1 MAITNTDWEGT
12 GCGNAQRAGGEFAV
26 AEVEVLRASVLAALD
41 EGGTGSG
48 VDAVGRVCRACVRL
62 LPVDG
67 AAVSVTAGTQHREI
81 VYASDA
87 VSSALA
93 ELQFSLGEGPC
104 FEAYAAGG
112 PVLVPDLAAGP
123 PPAWPMFAAEAAAQP
138 VAALFTFPVQIGA
151 VRVATL
157 DTYRSTPGSLDAAEL
172 STALQ
177 VADIAALALSG
188 LRDGGDRWLDGDGRW
203 MTGAGMRF
211 REVHQATGMLIA
223 HLDLPASAALARLR
237 AYAFGHGRPLLE
249 VAGDIVAGRLRLDEE
264 FA

>member
-1 MAITNTDWEGT
+1 LFGARGP
-12 GCGNAQRAGGEFAV
+12 AV
-26 AEVEVLRASVLAALD
+26 AEVEALRATVLAALG
-41 EGGTGSG
+41 EVGAGSG
-48 VDAVGRVCRACVRL
+48 VDVVGRVCRACVRL

-67 AAVSVTAGTQHREI
+67 AAVSVMVDAGHREI

-87 VSSALA
+87 VSTALA

-104 FEAYAAGG
+104 FEAYVIGG

-123 PPAWPMFAAEAAAQP
+123 PPAWPVFAAEAAAQP

-157 DTYRSTPGSLDAAEL
+157 DTYRSTPGSLSPGEL

-188 LRDGGDRWLDGDGRW
+188 LRAGGGLWLDGDGQW
-203 MTGAGMRF
+203 MEGAGMRY

-223 HLDLPASAALARLR
+223 HLDLPASAALDRLR
-237 AYAFGHGRPLLE
+237 AYAFGHGRSLLG

-264 FA
+264 FG

>member
-1 MAITNTDWEGT
+1 MAD
-12 GCGNAQRAGGEFAV
+12 
-26 AEVEVLRASVLAALD
+26 VEVLRASVLAALG
-41 EGGTGSG
+41 EVSAGGG
-48 VDAVGRVCRACVRL
+48 VDVVGRVCRACVRL

-67 AAVSVTAGTQHREI
+67 AAVSVMADAGNREV

-87 VSSALA
+87 VSAALA

-104 FEAYAAGG
+104 FEAYVAGG
-112 PVLVPDLAAGP
+112 PVLVPDLLAGP
-123 PPAWPMFAAEAAAQP
+123 PPAWPVFAAEAAAQP

-157 DTYRSTPGSLDAAEL
+157 DTYRATPGSLSAGEL

-177 VADIAALALSG
+177 VADIAALAMSG
-188 LRDGGDRWLDGDGRW
+188 LSAGGGRWLDGDGRW
-203 MTGAGMRF
+203 MEGAGMRY
-211 REVHQATGMLIA
+211 REVHQATGMLIS

-249 VAGDIVAGRLRLDEE
+249 VAGDIVAGRTKLDEE
-264 FA
+264 FR

>member
-1 MAITNTDWEGT
+1 M
-12 GCGNAQRAGGEFAV
+12 
-26 AEVEVLRASVLAALD
+26 AEVEVLRASVLSALD
-41 EGGTGSG
+41 VGGPAGG
-48 VDAVGRVCRACVRL
+48 VDVVGRVCRACARL

-67 AAVSVTAGTQHREI
+67 AAVSVMIEPGQREV

-104 FEAYAAGG
+104 FEAYVIGG
-112 PVLVPDLAAGP
+112 PVLVPDLAAGLP
-123 PPAWPMFAAEAAAQP
+123 PMWPMFAAEAGGYP

-157 DTYRSTPGSLDAAEL
+157 DTYRGTPGSLSAEEL
-172 STALQ
+172 SIALK

-188 LRDGGDRWLDGDGRW
+188 LLSGSERWLDGDGRW
-203 MTGAGMRF
+203 MEGSGMRH

-223 HLDLPASAALARLR
+223 QLDLPASAALARMR

-249 VAGDIVAGRLRLDEE
+249 VAAEIVAGRLRLDGEPD
-264 FA
+264 

>member
-1 MAITNTDWEGT
+1 M
-12 GCGNAQRAGGEFAV
+12 
-26 AEVEVLRASVLAALD
+26 AEVEVLRASVLAALG

-48 VDAVGRVCRACVRL
+48 VDVVGRVCRACVRL

-67 AAVSVTAGTQHREI
+67 AAVSVMVDAGHREV

-87 VSSALA
+87 VSTALA

-104 FEAYAAGG
+104 LEAYAAGG

-123 PPAWPMFAAEAAAQP
+123 PPAWPVFAAEAAAQP

-151 VRVATL
+151 VRVVATL
-157 DTYRSTPGSLDAAEL
+157 DTYRATPGSLDAAEL

-203 MTGAGMRF
+203 MEGAGMRY

-223 HLDLPASAALARLR
+223 YLDLPATAALARLR
-237 AYAFGHGRPLLE
+237 AYAFGHGRSLLE
-249 VAGDIVAGRLRLDEE
+249 VAGDIVARRVRLDEE
-264 FA
+264 FR

>member
-1 MAITNTDWEGT
+1 
-12 GCGNAQRAGGEFAV
+12 
-26 AEVEVLRASVLAALD
+26 
-41 EGGTGSG
+41 
-48 VDAVGRVCRACVRL
+48 VRL

-67 AAVSVTAGTQHREI
+67 AAVSVMVDAGHREI

-87 VSSALA
+87 MSTTLA

-104 FEAYAAGG
+104 FEAYVFGG

-123 PPAWPMFAAEAAAQP
+123 PPRWPVFAAEAAAQP

-157 DTYRSTPGSLDAAEL
+157 DTYRSTPGSLSPGEL
-172 STALQ
+172 QTALQ

-188 LRDGGDRWLDGDGRW
+188 LRSGGGLWLDGDGQW
-203 MTGAGMRF
+203 MEGAGMRY

-237 AYAFGHGRPLLE
+237 AYAFGHGRPLRE
-249 VAGDIVAGRLRLDEE
+249 VAADIVAGRLRLDEE
-264 FA
+264 FGEVHDEGS

>member
-1 MAITNTDWEGT
+1 M
-12 GCGNAQRAGGEFAV
+12 
-26 AEVEVLRASVLAALD
+26 AEVEVLRASVLAALGQSD
-41 EGGTGSG
+41 AGSG
-48 VDAVGRVCRACVRL
+48 VDVVGRVCRACVRL

-67 AAVSVTAGTQHREI
+67 AAVSIMVEAGHREI

-87 VSSALA
+87 VSTALA

-104 FEAYAAGG
+104 FEAYTLRG
-112 PVLVPDLAAGP
+112 PVLVPDLAVGP
-123 PPAWPMFAAEAAAQP
+123 PPAWPVFAAEAAVHP

-157 DTYRSTPGSLDAAEL
+157 DTYRPTPGSLSPGEL

-188 LRDGGDRWLDGDGRW
+188 LRGGGGRWLDGDGQW
-203 MTGAGMRF
+203 MESAGMRY

-223 HLDLPASAALARLR
+223 HLDLSASAALARLR
-237 AYAFGHGRPLLE
+237 AYAFGHGRSLLE
-249 VAGDIVAGRLRLDEE
+249 VAGDIVAGRLKLDEE
-264 FA
+264 FR